1 MCILVTL
8 TFDMSYGRS
17 PPRIDGMVSLKV
29 DNLAYRT
36 TVEDLRRIFSRYGE
50 VGMF

>member
-1 MCILVTL
+1 
-8 TFDMSYGRS
+8 MSYSGRQ

-36 TVEDLRRIFSRYGE
+36 TLEDLRRAFERCGE
-50 VGMF
+50 VGKKIGTGSF